1 MMPSSVLLLSLL
13 VVAEPSAPDVS
24 GVPPATAPANAST
37 SPQFHA
43 SPPHKMAPLAPE
55 RVYAIT
61 FDEALGLA
69 AEAPS
74 VAGAERAVSVKSEGN
89 SKIGLLTSNP
99 SLVLQPGFSTRDAN
113 PRLEGEVA
121 LTQSFNLA
129 GLSGN
134 RRKAARTEEQQ
145 LRDEA
150 RAVALSRRLD
160 AAQAWLDMW
169 AAEAAFQ
176 LSREELGL
184 AMELAAR
191 TRRAAEAAA
200 LTRADAADADAYE
213 AEARLASLSV
223 EGEVTDL
230 GFRLAEMVGRATP
243 LPMTTSGELPMA
255 TVPERAAWPALIA
268 RAAALPAARAEKLAA
283 EADRARASEARSARG
298 LDLQLGARAQRD
310 STGNDV
316 LYGIVGFTFPVFER
330 GHREAA
336 TFDAAAARR
345 AGEAEDASRRAVTE
359 LARAFHE
366 VEHTG
371 EVLDALEKTLV
382 PAAAESA
389 RLREAAMRAGDATV
403 VEVLVARR
411 SAAAARARELRARAA
426 HAWARAKVA
435 MLVALVPTDGAPDA
449 AARPSTSAVPS
460 APPTLRVSGAQG
472 ERDGQTSAVPSAP
485 PTLRVSGTQGEG
497 DGQTWAVPSAP
508 PPLRVSGSPS
518 PDGRDTEASQPRSTG
533 VTP

>member
-1 MMPSSVLLLSLL
+1 MPRRAGRGRTRPAMMPSSVLLLSLL
-13 VVAEPSAPDVS
+13 VVAGP
-24 GVPPATAPANAST
+24 VPPA
-37 SPQFHA
+37 SPQFHEA
-43 SPPHKMAPLAPE
+43 PPHRMAPLAPE

-184 AMELAAR
+184 AMDLAAR

-310 STGNDV
+310 SAGNDV

-411 SAAAARARELRARAA
+411 SAASARARELRARAA

-435 MLVALVPTDGAPDA
+435 MLVALVPTDGAPPTARPSTSAVPAAPPTLRVSGAQGEGDGQTSADA

-460 APPTLRVSGAQG
+460 APPTLRVSG
-472 ERDGQTSAVPSAP
+472 
-485 PTLRVSGTQGEG
+485 
-497 DGQTWAVPSAP
+497 
-508 PPLRVSGSPS
+508 SPS
-518 PDGRDTEASQPRSTG
+518 PDGRDPEPSQPRSTG